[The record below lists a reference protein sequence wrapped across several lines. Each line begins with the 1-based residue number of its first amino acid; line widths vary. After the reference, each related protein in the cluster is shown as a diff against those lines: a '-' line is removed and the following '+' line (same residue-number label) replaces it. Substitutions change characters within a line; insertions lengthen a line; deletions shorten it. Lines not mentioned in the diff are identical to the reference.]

1 MTRKILLISDD
12 SEFKSFIN
20 IATLTLTKLNHQVT
34 ITEDKTDGHIDWM
47 IVDMDTNTEPN
58 FEFIMNSRNTG
69 QNKNIKI
76 VSVLSAVNDEIKD
89 RLFKSGCDSVMTKRE
104 FQAAANNI
112 LIF

>member
-1 MTRKILLISDD
+1 MTRKILLISNDN
-12 SEFKSFIN
+12 EFKSFIN

-34 ITEDKTDGHIDWM
+34 ITEDKNEGHLDW
-47 IVDMDTNTEPN
+47 ILVDMDANTESN
-58 FEFIMNSRNTG
+58 FEFIINSRVTE

-76 VSVLSAVNDEIKD
+76 ISVLSTVNDEIKD
-89 RLFKSGCDSVMTKRE
+89 RLFKSGCDSVMTKKE